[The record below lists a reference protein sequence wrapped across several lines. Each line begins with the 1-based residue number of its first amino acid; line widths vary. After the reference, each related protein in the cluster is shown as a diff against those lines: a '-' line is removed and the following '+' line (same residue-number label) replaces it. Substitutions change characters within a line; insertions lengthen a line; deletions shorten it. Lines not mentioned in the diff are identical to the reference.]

1 MLFNIARPFIFL
13 IKTCRNLTIYV
24 FCVLFFTNY
33 IHIFLLNSFTRYLHC
48 LMKNE
53 KNSFYE
59 NRKISCL
66 TRLEEILNESPD
78 FLSEFFVG
86 IENNTSPLTR
96 LNYAT
101 DLRIFFDFL
110 CKKVYLNKTLQELT
124 LKDIEKI
131 DSSRLEQ
138 YLSYLSN
145 YVHDGKKLSCNDKAK
160 QRKLSSLR
168 AFYKY
173 FFNKDKLPANTA
185 AKIKTPKIHDKE
197 IIRLDVNEVADLINT
212 AESADGLSKRQKSYH
227 ENTKIRDV
235 AIITLFLGTGIR
247 ISELVGLNVDD
258 VFFDSDSFIVTRK
271 GGNRTILYFNEEVKN
286 ALLNWLDYRD
296 NIKNLDKNEKAMF
309 LSIRNKRISVR
320 NVQIMVEKYAKIVSP
335 LKKITP
341 HKLRSTFGTNLYR
354 ETGDIYVVADFLGH
368 SDINTTKKH
377 YAAMSEDI
385 RRGAIKHVKLR
396 DNTD

>member
-1 MLFNIARPFIFL
+1 
-13 IKTCRNLTIYV
+13 
-24 FCVLFFTNY
+24 
-33 IHIFLLNSFTRYLHC
+33 
-48 LMKNE
+48 MKKQND
-53 KNSFYE
+53 NFYE
-59 NRKISCL
+59 KRKINCL
-66 TRLEEILNESPD
+66 ARVDEILNELPP
-78 FLSEFFVG
+78 FLGEFFVG

-96 LNYAT
+96 LNYAS

-110 CKKVYLNKTLQELT
+110 CKKVYKNKKIEDITLQDLENL
-124 LKDIEKI
+124 DSMQIE
-131 DSSRLEQ
+131 R
-138 YLSYLSN
+138 YLSYLSH
-145 YVHDGKKLSCNDKAK
+145 YVHDGKTLSCGDKAK

-168 AFYKY
+168 ALYKY
-173 FFNKDKLPANTA
+173 FFNKDKIAANTA

-197 IIRLDVNEVADLINT
+197 IIRLEVNEVSELIS
-212 AESADGLSKRQKSYH
+212 AVESADGLSKRQKAYH
-227 ENTKIRDV
+227 ENVKLRDV

-258 VFFDSDSFIVTRK
+258 VFFDSDSFVVTRK
-271 GGNRTILYFNEEVKN
+271 GGNRTILYFNEEVKT
-286 ALLNWLDYRD
+286 ALLNWLDYR
-296 NIKNLDKNEKAMF
+296 NSIKTLDKNEKAMF

-320 NVQIMVEKYAKIVSP
+320 NVQILVEKYAKAVTP

-341 HKLRSTFGTNLYR
+341 HKLRSTFGTNLYK

-396 DNTD
+396 DDTD

>member
-1 MLFNIARPFIFL
+1 
-13 IKTCRNLTIYV
+13 
-24 FCVLFFTNY
+24 
-33 IHIFLLNSFTRYLHC
+33 
-48 LMKNE
+48 MKKQND
-53 KNSFYE
+53 NFYE
-59 NRKISCL
+59 KRKINCL
-66 TRLEEILNESPD
+66 ARVDEILNELPP
-78 FLSEFFVG
+78 FLGEFFVG

-96 LNYAT
+96 LNYAS

-110 CKKVYLNKTLQELT
+110 CKKVYKNKKIEDITLQDLENL
-124 LKDIEKI
+124 DSMQIE
-131 DSSRLEQ
+131 R
-138 YLSYLSN
+138 YLSYLSH
-145 YVHDGKKLSCNDKAK
+145 YEHDGKTLSCGDKAK

-168 AFYKY
+168 ALYKY
-173 FFNKDKLPANTA
+173 FFNKDKITANTA

-197 IIRLDVNEVADLINT
+197 IIRLEVNEVSELIS
-212 AESADGLSKRQKSYH
+212 AVESADGLSKRQKAYH
-227 ENTKIRDV
+227 ENVKLRDV

-258 VFFDSDSFIVTRK
+258 VFFDSDSFVVTRK
-271 GGNRTILYFNEEVKN
+271 GGNRTILYFNEEVKT
-286 ALLNWLDYRD
+286 ALLNWLDYR
-296 NIKNLDKNEKAMF
+296 NSIKTLDKNEKAMF

-320 NVQIMVEKYAKIVSP
+320 NVQILVEKYAKAVTP

-341 HKLRSTFGTNLYR
+341 HKLRSTFGTNLYK

-396 DNTD
+396 DDTD